1 MIKYGVG
8 ALFPCM
14 PIWPR
19 LTRSERGCMN
29 GHPGVVPG
37 VRARL
42 DALPMPSWTDI
53 CALPGERQASCDVFA
68 EYKEGDT

>member
-1 MIKYGVG
+1 
-8 ALFPCM
+8 
-14 PIWPR
+14 
-19 LTRSERGCMN
+19 MN
-29 GHPGVVPG
+29 RNPGVVPG

-42 DALPMPSWTDI
+42 DALLAPCWTDI

>member
-1 MIKYGVG
+1 
-8 ALFPCM
+8 
-14 PIWPR
+14 
-19 LTRSERGCMN
+19 MN
-29 GHPGVVPG
+29 GNPSLVPD

-42 DALPMPSWTDI
+42 DALLVPCWTDI